1 LLNGFRERGLLFFK
15 AIRLIGVI
23 SGFAHEHVVVWTE
36 KQYLS
41 VVEAINF

>member
-1 LLNGFRERGLLFFK
+1 MVFGDVVYCFFK

-23 SGFAHEHVVVWTE
+23 SGFAHQHVVVWTE
-36 KQYLS
+36 IQSLS